1 MSIIP
6 KKNPNDLTDEE
17 IQFLRSNQVP
27 GEVKQYL
34 ARQHENIGTK
44 VSAYRKVA
52 AAARAEVDALEAVQD
67 LAAMHGELANL
78 DEAKQRLS
86 EVERRANALEATV
99 TQKDAEVSRKEAEIM
114 RLTAGPA
121 MAVHSNGD

>member
-6 KKNPNDLTDEE
+6 KKNTHDLTEE
-17 IQFLRSNQVP
+17 EVTFLRGTAVP
-27 GEVKQYL
+27 PEVKTYL

-52 AAARAEVDALEAVQD
+52 AAARAECDALEAVRD
-67 LAAMHGELANL
+67 LDALHGELTQL
-78 DEAKQRLS
+78 GEAKEKLKRL
-86 EVERRANALEATV
+86 ERRADSLEATV
-99 TQKDAEVSRKEAEIM
+99 SRKDGEIM

-121 MAVHSNGD
+121 MAVHSGRD